1 MKRYHSFI
9 RFTAQGCALPQFRD
23 ALREY
28 GVKCIRQSMRNGM
41 FCAQIRPKYRRALQ
55 TIAETYEITL
65 TIVEEKGLRFRLRP
79 FRARYGLIVGLI
91 PAIAFLWWSNQTV
104 RSIEIYGNTEISD
117 THMLTALKELGVTC
131 GTRYDTMDFSLLE
144 QQLRL
149 TVSDIEWV
157 TLRRTGGR
165 LVVEL
170 EEETDPPER
179 YADRIPTNY
188 IATVSAQITEMQV
201 YNGQAMVKVGDAV
214 KEGDVLING
223 VIEDQRGISY
233 LKHADGLI
241 RGVYQETLNL
251 YQPFCQEVT
260 IAGKTVTET
269 YLECFGKR
277 ISLSPNVSISTG
289 DFIYTEETEPL
300 VLWGLRLPFA
310 MLRCNYT
317 MQETTIAVYSPQ
329 EIAAMQD
336 DTALRFEQN
345 FHADDQILGKDYVQT
360 VDDLGISLKIDYI
373 FEGVIGKT
381 SEIFVKKQ

>member
-1 MKRYHSFI
+1 MKRYHSYI
-9 RFTAQGCALPQFRD
+9 RFTAQGDALPRFRD

-28 GVKCIRQSMRNGM
+28 GVQCIRQTVTNGV
-41 FCAQIRPKYRRALQ
+41 FCAQIKPKYRRALQ
-55 TIAETYEITL
+55 KTAEAYGIIL
-65 TIVEEKGLRFRLRP
+65 TVTEEKGLRFRLRP
-79 FRARYGLIVGLI
+79 FRARYGLIAGLI
-91 PAIAFLWWSNQTV
+91 PAIAFLWWTNQTV

-117 THMLTALKELGVTC
+117 THLLTALEELGVTR

-157 TLRRTGGR
+157 SLRRTGGR

-170 EEETDPPER
+170 EEETDPPAR

-223 VIEDQRGISY
+223 VIEDKRGISY

-241 RGVYQETLNL
+241 RGVYQETLSL
-251 YQPFCQEVT
+251 YQPFCEEIT
-260 IAGKTVTET
+260 ISGKTVTAK

-277 ISLSPNVSISTG
+277 FSLTPNLSVPEG
-289 DFIYTEETEPL
+289 DFVYTEEAQPL
-300 VLWGLRLPFA
+300 ILRGLQFPFA
-310 MLRCNYT
+310 MLRCSYT
-317 MQETTIAVYSPQ
+317 MQETTIAVYSAQ

-336 DTALRFEQN
+336 DAALRFEQN
-345 FHADDQILGKDYVQT
+345 FHAEDTIIGKDYEQT
-360 VDDLGISLKIDYI
+360 VDDLGISLKINYV